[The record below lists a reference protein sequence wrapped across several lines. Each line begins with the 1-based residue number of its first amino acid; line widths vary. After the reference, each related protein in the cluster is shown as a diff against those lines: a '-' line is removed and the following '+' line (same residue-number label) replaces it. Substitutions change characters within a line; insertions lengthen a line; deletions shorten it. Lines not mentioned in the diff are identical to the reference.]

1 MTYLIL
7 PAAPTELL
15 PKRTGD
21 QITWHGL
28 EGSSQLLAVSE
39 FRAAIEN
46 STKVAESDLTVIVT
60 AEPASTDQWASGLR
74 FFQSAAS
81 TINDIARFPD
91 WETLPYDSFSP
102 HQDITSERLACLQ
115 QLRNKPAGVLIVPAA
130 TLVQKIAPTSFLDGA
145 CFDLKRG
152 QLFQA
157 EEQRLR
163 LEAAGY
169 HATDT
174 VTERGQYA
182 VRGAVMDIFPMGAE
196 LPVRI
201 DLFDDEIDTL
211 RTFDPETQLS
221 VEQIN
226 ELIIL
231 PGKEFPFDDA
241 AVARF
246 RDQWHNAFNVDV
258 RRCSIYQDVS
268 SYIAP
273 NGVEYYLPFFFDGMA
288 TLFDYLPA
296 STLFVL
302 EEGVMAAAERYLDEV
317 AQRYESLRYD
327 VERPILPP
335 NELYLTLEQLKH
347 ELAQHRRIVLSDA
360 EHKHQRNFTSYGF
373 PNLAAN
379 PRLAQPAS
387 ALKSFLEE
395 QSQSALF
402 VAETAGRRE
411 IFDEMLRKAGIETK
425 PIDNFDDYSSAD
437 QPQHCITVGPL
448 NHGLWCSNALIIT
461 ETEVLGTRQTSA
473 PADNKALID
482 TDQIVRNLTELS
494 VGAPVVH
501 VEHGV
506 GRYLG
511 LDTLDIDGAAHEF
524 LTLSYAGGA
533 KLYVPVTSLH
543 LIGRYAGADEEHAPL
558 HRLGS
563 DQWERAKRRAAEK
576 VVDVAA
582 ELLDIYARREL
593 KLSHR
598 LTAELTDYEKFA
610 AEFPFEVTSDQQN
623 AIDATLDD
631 LAAQRAM
638 DRLVCGDVGF
648 GKTEVA
654 MRAAFVAAQNNKQ
667 VVILVPTTLLAQQH
681 FDTFRDRFAQWP
693 INIESVSRLRSN
705 SENAEV
711 AEGCANGKVDIVIG
725 THKVL
730 GSDFSFKDLGLVI
743 IDEEHRFGVR
753 QKERLRALRAEVDV
767 MTLTAT
773 PIPRTL
779 NMSLSGIRD
788 LSIIATPPA
797 KRLSIKTFVQERRD
811 PNVREAISR
820 ELMRGGQVF
829 FLHNEV
835 RSIEQAAKTLQ
846 ELVPEARI
854 GIGHGQMKKL
864 QLEQV
869 MNDFYHRRLN
879 VLVCTTIIETGLDIP
894 NANTIIIERADK
906 FGLAQLH
913 QLRGRVGRSHR
924 QAYAYLL
931 TPDPRSLSADAV
943 KRLEAIEAAGDLG
956 VGFTL
961 ATHDM
966 EIRGAGELLGDDQ
979 SGQIESI
986 GFSLYMDMLNQA
998 VKALQSGQIPDLD
1011 SPLEP
1016 VSQEVNLHAPTL
1028 IPDDYLP
1035 DVQARLILY
1044 KRIASAKDSTALD
1057 ALQVE
1062 IIDRFGLLPAPL
1074 KQLFSVTEIKL
1085 LAQALGI
1092 VKLDL
1097 GEQRGKLEFSKT
1109 TRVDPLMI
1117 VNLVQ
1122 QESQTYRLEGSST
1135 LRITCELE
1143 SFDQRLAFAGA
1154 LLTKLT
1160 PQQEAAA

>member
-1 MTYLIL
+1 M
-7 PAAPTELL
+7 
-15 PKRTGD
+15 
-21 QITWHGL
+21 
-28 EGSSQLLAVSE
+28 
-39 FRAAIEN
+39 
-46 STKVAESDLTVIVT
+46 
-60 AEPASTDQWASGLR
+60 
-74 FFQSAAS
+74 
-81 TINDIARFPD
+81 
-91 WETLPYDSFSP
+91 
-102 HQDITSERLACLQ
+102 
-115 QLRNKPAGVLIVPAA
+115 LIVPAA
-130 TLVQKIAPTSFLDGA
+130 TLVQKIAPTTFLDGA

-152 QLFQA
+152 QLFKT

-169 HATDT
+169 QATDT

-182 VRGAVMDIFPMGAE
+182 IRGAVMDIFPMGAD

-211 RTFDPETQLS
+211 RSFDPETQLS
-221 VEQIN
+221 VDQIN

-231 PGKEFPFDDA
+231 PGKEFPFDDT

-273 NGVEYYLPFFFDGMA
+273 NGVEYYLPFFFDEMA
-288 TLFDYLPA
+288 TLFDYLPT
-296 STLFVL
+296 STLFIL
-302 EEGVMAAAERYLDEV
+302 EEGVVTAAEQYLDEV
-317 AQRYESLRYD
+317 NQRYESLRHD

-335 NELYLTLEQLKH
+335 NELYLNLEQLKH
-347 ELAQHRRIVLSDA
+347 ELAQHRRILLSNA
-360 EHKHQRNFTSYGF
+360 EHKHKCDFSSYSF
-373 PNLAAN
+373 PDLHAN

-395 QSQSALF
+395 QSRSALF

-411 IFDEMLRKAGIETK
+411 IFDEMLRKAGIDAK
-425 PIDNFDDYSSAD
+425 PIEHFDDYHTAD
-437 QPQHCITVGPL
+437 HSQHCITVGPL
-448 NHGLWCSNALIIT
+448 NHGLWCSKALIIT
-461 ETEVLGTRQTSA
+461 ETEVLGARQTSA

-494 VGAPVVH
+494 IGAPVVH

-598 LTAELTDYEKFA
+598 LAAEPDDYEKFA
-610 AEFPFEVTSDQQN
+610 AEFPFEVTNDQQN
-623 AIDATLDD
+623 AIDATLED

-693 INIESVSRLRSN
+693 VNIESVSRLRSN
-705 SENAEV
+705 SENTEV
-711 AEGCANGKVDIVIG
+711 AKGCANGKVDIVIG

-730 GSDFSFKDLGLVI
+730 GSDFAFKDLGLVI

-797 KRLSIKTFVQERRD
+797 KRLSIKTFVQQRRE

-835 RSIEQAAKTLQ
+835 RSIEQAAQTLQ
-846 ELVPEARI
+846 DLVPEARI

-864 QLEQV
+864 ELEQV

-931 TPDPRSLSADAV
+931 TPEPRSLSADAV

-986 GFSLYMDMLNQA
+986 GFSLYMEMLNQA
-998 VKALQSGQIPDLD
+998 VSALQSGQIPDLD

-1044 KRIASAKDSTALD
+1044 KRIASAKDNNALD

-1062 IIDRFGLLPAPL
+1062 IIDRFGLLPAQL
-1074 KQLFSVTEIKL
+1074 KQLFSVTELKL
-1085 LAQALGI
+1085 LAQDLGI

-1097 GEQRGKLEFSKT
+1097 GQERGKLEFSKT

-1135 LRITCELE
+1135 LRIVCDLE
-1143 SFDQRLAFAGA
+1143 HFDQRLAFAHE
-1154 LLTKLT
+1154 LLTRLT